1 MSAEKLYMRKATGL
15 VREIGILTAVII
27 AICNVVGLGWQK
39 RVFQATG
46 WTPLAE
52 NKYFLGI
59 HPMVMAFFLGGI
71 VILLSL
77 YCFAMLSAAMPR
89 SGGGYIFISRIL
101 SPPLGFV
108 ATWFQFF
115 SVAVSYGLIAVAVFE
130 ALQIFGGLA
139 FPTLGAAGWFKAL
152 STPWGMFLT
161 GTVIV
166 LIFSFI
172 ASFGIKM
179 TGYLLQIMF
188 WIPAT
193 ILIGVYILFLMA
205 SPEVMEKGLGALF
218 GGHKSVEYTQA
229 ALKNGLATVAAKNT
243 YWGAVFAAMV
253 AAYWAYIGYAAASF
267 VAGEVKEAHKTLPR
281 AMLISGA
288 AIILIYMTIST
299 LLARAGTMIG
309 TQTVGGDQFSLMSA
323 VAFLRNGTCDVCGG
337 GWADAVK
344 LPGIGAWMPMFAAM
358 QAAGMG
364 LKWFLFLIVLFS
376 MFWVANDIPPFI
388 LTTSRM
394 VFAMAFDRMLPPRL
408 ADVNEKWH
416 SPVNAVI
423 ATSVVAILLGCT
435 AEADLFSK
443 GGLWLGNLVHSIIN
457 PGGAVAATD
466 LWDVIFFTSV
476 AIAAMAFPILKPE
489 IFARSAFRASK
500 TTTIIIGALAV
511 LGNLW
516 AGWIFAT
523 DAHGW
528 NLFGIKDLE
537 TAMPFLF
544 TLFLGLVGCLVYWYY
559 ANEAR
564 RTGVNMKTIFTEIP
578 PD

>member
-59 HPMVMAFFLGGI
+59 HPMVMAFFLAGLVII
-71 VILLSL
+71 VSL

-101 SPPLGFV
+101 SPPLGYI

-115 SVAVSYGLIAVAVFE
+115 SVALSYGMIAVAVFE

-139 FPTLGAAGWFKAL
+139 FPNLGAAGWFKAL
-152 STPWGMFLT
+152 STPQGMVLT
-161 GTVIV
+161 GTIIVI
-166 LIFSFI
+166 IFSTI

-188 WIPAT
+188 WIPAA

-205 SPEVMEKGLGALF
+205 SPAVMERGLGALF
-218 GGHKSVEYTQA
+218 GGHKSIEYTQA
-229 ALKNGLATVAAKNT
+229 AITHGLATVAAKGG
-243 YWGAVFAAMV
+243 YWGAVFSAMV

-281 AMLISGA
+281 AMLISGV
-288 AIILIYMTIST
+288 AIIFIYMTIST
-299 LLARAGTMIG
+299 LLARAGSMIG
-309 TQTVGGDQFSLMSA
+309 VQSVGGDRFSLMSA
-323 VAFLRNGTCDVCGG
+323 VAYLRFGTCDVCGG
-337 GWADAVK
+337 AWADAIK
-344 LPGIGAWMPMFAAM
+344 LPSIGAWMPMFVAM

-364 LKWFLFLIVLFS
+364 LKWFIFLIVLFS

-394 VFAMAFDRMLPPRL
+394 IFAMAFDRLLPPRL

-423 ATSVVAILLGCT
+423 FTSIVAIIFGCT
-435 AEADLFSK
+435 AEADLFGK
-443 GGLWLGNLVHSIIN
+443 AGLNIGPLSTFT
-457 PGGAVAATD
+457 GALAVGVTD
-466 LWDVIFFTSV
+466 LWDVLFFGIV
-476 AIAAMAFPILKPE
+476 AIAAMLFPILKPE
-489 IFARSAFRASK
+489 IFQRSAFRASK
-500 TTTIIIGALAV
+500 NVTIALGALAV
-511 LGNLW
+511 LGN
-516 AGWIFAT
+516 A
-523 DAHGW
+523 
-528 NLFGIKDLE
+528 FGGYVIAK
-537 TAMPFLF
+537 AMNF
-544 TLFLGLVGCLVYWYY
+544 TGDNMAMLVTLLVLVTGGLLYWYY

>member
-1 MSAEKLYMRKATGL
+1 MSVEKLYMRKATGL
-15 VREIGILTAVII
+15 VREIGILTAVIL

-39 RVFQATG
+39 RVFQSAG

-59 HPMVMAFFLGGI
+59 HPMVMAFFLGGLVII
-71 VILLSL
+71 VSM

-115 SVAVSYGLIAVAVFE
+115 SVAVSYGMIAVAVFE

-139 FPTLGAAGWFKAL
+139 FPTLGEQGWYQAL
-152 STPWGMFLT
+152 GGTWGMFLT
-161 GTVIV
+161 GVVIV
-166 LIFSFI
+166 LIFSTI
-172 ASFGIKM
+172 ASFGAKM
-179 TGYLLQIMF
+179 TGYMLQIMF
-188 WIPAT
+188 WIPAA
-193 ILIGVYILFLMA
+193 ILVGVYILFLMA
-205 SPEVMEKGLGALF
+205 SPAVMERGFGALF
-218 GGHKSVEYTQA
+218 GGHTSIEYTKA
-229 ALKNGLATVAAKNT
+229 AISHGLATVAAKNT
-243 YWGAVFAAMV
+243 YWGAVFAAML

-281 AMLISGA
+281 AMLISGV
-288 AIILIYMTIST
+288 AIIFIYMTIST
-299 LLARAGTMIG
+299 LLARAGSMIG

-323 VAFLRNGTCDVCGG
+323 IAFLRNGTCDVCGG
-337 GWADAVK
+337 AWADK
-344 LPGIGAWMPMFAAM
+344 IGLPSVGAWMPMFAAM

-394 VFAMAFDRMLPPRL
+394 IFAMAFDRLLPPRL

-423 ATSVVAILLGCT
+423 FTSVVAIIFGCT
-435 AEADLFSK
+435 SEADLFSK
-443 GGLWLGNLVHSIIN
+443 SGLWLGSLVHSVFNPAGAIN
-457 PGGAVAATD
+457 ATD
-466 LWDVIFFTSV
+466 LWDVLFFGTV
-476 AIAAMAFPILKPE
+476 AVAAMLFPILKPE
-489 IFARSAFRASK
+489 IFQRSAFRASK
-500 TTTIIIGALAV
+500 NVTIVLGALAV

-516 AGWIFAT
+516 ALWIFAF
-523 DAHGW
+523 DKNGW
-528 NLFGIKDLE
+528 NLLHIKDLD
-537 TAMPFLF
+537 TAMPALF
-544 TLFLGLVGCLVYWYY
+544 TVFLGLVGVLIYWYY

-564 RTGVNMKTIFTEIP
+564 RTGVNMKTIFTDIP